1 MFKKVLAAF
10 KVKEIRSKILF
21 TLFIL
26 AAFRILAHIPVPGVD
41 TGALKE
47 FFQASKLLGV
57 LDLFSG
63 GAMANFSVVTLGL
76 NPYINAS
83 IIFQLLTMVF
93 PKLEELSKEGEYGR
107 ERINMYTRFVAV
119 PLALVQS
126 YGMYFLLQRQGV
138 LSALSP
144 LGIAVL
150 MVTLSAGTVL
160 LMWLGELVSE
170 YGIGNGISMI
180 IFAGIVARVPVSLA
194 RTIFLATGQNF
205 FSLLIFG
212 VIAVAV
218 IGAIVMVNE
227 GAREIPIQY
236 ARRVRGRRLAGGG
249 RTHLPL
255 RVNQAG
261 VIPIIFA
268 VSLVLIPGMLGGY
281 LQSMS
286 AGGLSRV
293 GDFLVEIFKPGSMS
307 YNAVYFLLVIAFAYF
322 YTAVTFDPRKIADDI
337 KKHGGFIP
345 GVRPGRATADY
356 LNWIL
361 TRITLAGAVF
371 LGLIAVLPGL
381 VQGATD
387 ITTLSIGG
395 TGILIV
401 VSVVLETLRQ
411 IESMLVMRDYDGF
424 LE

>member
-1 MFKKVLAAF
+1 MFKKILAAF

-21 TLFIL
+21 TLCIL
-26 AAFRILAHIPVPGVD
+26 AAFRMLAHIPVPGVD

-107 ERINMYTRFVAV
+107 ERINMYTRLVAV

-126 YGMYFLLQRQGV
+126 YGMYFLLQKQGV
-138 LSALSP
+138 LSPLSP

-150 MVTLSAGTVL
+150 MVTLSAGTML

-180 IFAGIVARVPVSLA
+180 IFAGIVARVPTSLA

-205 FSLLIFG
+205 FSLFIFG

-218 IGAIVMVNE
+218 VGAIVMVNE

-249 RTHLPL
+249 QTHLPL
-255 RVNQAG
+255 R
-261 VIPIIFA
+261 
-268 VSLVLIPGMLGGY
+268 
-281 LQSMS
+281 
-286 AGGLSRV
+286 
-293 GDFLVEIFKPGSMS
+293 
-307 YNAVYFLLVIAFAYF
+307 
-322 YTAVTFDPRKIADDI
+322 
-337 KKHGGFIP
+337 
-345 GVRPGRATADY
+345 
-356 LNWIL
+356 
-361 TRITLAGAVF
+361 
-371 LGLIAVLPGL
+371 
-381 VQGATD
+381 
-387 ITTLSIGG
+387 
-395 TGILIV
+395 
-401 VSVVLETLRQ
+401 
-411 IESMLVMRDYDGF
+411 
-424 LE
+424 